1 MYPNKFGSFNYLQF
15 IIFSMEL
22 AQHYNQMQNPTTATS
37 VTQDAITIIDFKD
50 SGFANLSLDFQIKVA
65 QLLWTSYVLM
75 SDRIYMVNM
84 NWIISGSFKF
94 VMPFLPQKV
103 KDQIGMYSHGDT
115 SWQDKLYKTVDRK

>member
-1 MYPNKFGSFNYLQF
+1 
-15 IIFSMEL
+15 MEL
-22 AQHYNQMQNPTTATS
+22 AQHFNQKQNPNTAIS

-50 SGFANLSLDFQIKVA
+50 SGFSNLSVDFQIKVA

-84 NWIISGSFKF
+84 NWIISTSFKF

-103 KDQIGMYSHGDT
+103 KDQIGMYAQGDN
-115 SWQDKLYKTVDRK
+115 SWQDKLYKTVDRN